1 MDDLKRRDISEGELL
16 EALAPLREEGKKVVF
31 TNGCFDII
39 HKGHVVYLEK
49 ARALGDVL
57 VVGLNSDG
65 STRRLKGD
73 GRPVNPEG
81 DRAWVLS
88 GLRAVD
94 HVVVFGEDTPQELMS
109 RLRPDIHVKGGDYT
123 EDQLPEAPLVRS
135 YGGEIVIMP
144 FVEGRSTT
152 GVIEKAA
159 SGSRRES

>member
-1 MDDLKRRDISEGELL
+1 MMSMEEVTGRDIGVDELL
-16 EALAPLREEGKKVVF
+16 EVLEPLRKEGKNVVF

-39 HKGHVVYLEK
+39 HMGHVVYLEK
-49 ARALGDVL
+49 ARALGDIL

-65 STRRLKGD
+65 STRKLKGE

-94 HVVVFGEDTPQELMS
+94 HVVIFDEDTPVKLIS
-109 RLRPDIHVKGGDYT
+109 ALKPDVHVKGGDYT
-123 EDQLPEAPLVRS
+123 EDELPEGPLVRS
-135 YGGEIVIMP
+135 YGGEIVIIP

-152 GVIEKAA
+152 GLLEKV
-159 SGSRRES
+159 GKGR